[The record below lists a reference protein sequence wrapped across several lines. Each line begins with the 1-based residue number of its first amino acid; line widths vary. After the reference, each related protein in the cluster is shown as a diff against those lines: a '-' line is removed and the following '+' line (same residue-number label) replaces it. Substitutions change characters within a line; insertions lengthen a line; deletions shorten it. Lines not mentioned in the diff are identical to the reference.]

1 MGVVDR
7 SGPATLSVVQVSPG
21 FFSLLGI
28 EPAAGRLFGASDTDD
43 GGFVAVLGHD
53 FWMRRFGGDPG
64 VVGDAFSIQGTPHAI
79 LGVAPRGFHGLTVG
93 LKPDVYAAISPSSAP
108 RWSRLFAH
116 LAPGVTFD
124 QAASALDGPFRA
136 ARAAADIPE
145 VEWSQ
150 GLSRMVVD
158 PAGRGVSGLRDRY
171 GDATW
176 LLMGLVTLVLLVS
189 CANVATLVLA
199 RAGGRRTEL
208 AIARALGAGRGSLV
222 RLLLVEGCVV
232 AVLGGAAGIILAGWA
247 SRGLAAALAF
257 GDPRIVLDVPLD
269 GRVLAFAAIALV
281 AAVLTAGLLPGVA
294 ASRVDPIEELKR
306 RDRLSGS
313 VRGAGLRGTLVV
325 AQVALSVSVLGC
337 GALLVHSLVNLVT
350 HDLGFEPD
358 RVLVASVSDA
368 LPARPGPQMGDAVI
382 DLMALISRLP
392 GVERVSHAAV
402 APMSGTEIGIT
413 VRLDD
418 EGGAD
423 PIHTFFTSVSPGYF
437 STLGMPVVTGRGFT
451 DEDAAPGSPVVVIN
465 QHLAGRLFGGANPI
479 GRRLRFVE
487 GRRPPMRIVGVA
499 ADAIQND
506 VREQPRSFLYLPSG
520 LAGARIPRTT
530 VLIRS
535 TGDRAEAIAG
545 PVERA
550 ISGAN
555 LGLTVDRLRPLRAYV
570 RDHLHGDRLVAQL
583 ASAFGL
589 LALAVTAIG
598 LFGVV
603 SAGVA
608 SRTREFGLRMALGA
622 TGADVMRLVLK
633 PVVALLA
640 AGLALGVA
648 GAWLAVP
655 LFASVLFG
663 VTALESTS
671 FGAVALVLVVTGG
684 TAAYLPARRAARVD
698 PNRALRQL

>member
-1 MGVVDR
+1 
-7 SGPATLSVVQVSPG
+7 
-21 FFSLLGI
+21 
-28 EPAAGRLFGASDTDD
+28 
-43 GGFVAVLGHD
+43 
-53 FWMRRFGGDPG
+53 
-64 VVGDAFSIQGTPHAI
+64 
-79 LGVAPRGFHGLTVG
+79 
-93 LKPDVYAAISPSSAP
+93 
-108 RWSRLFAH
+108 
-116 LAPGVTFD
+116 
-124 QAASALDGPFRA
+124 
-136 ARAAADIPE
+136 
-145 VEWSQ
+145 
-150 GLSRMVVD
+150 MVVD

-247 SRGLAAALAF
+247 SRGLVAALAF

-350 HDLGFEPD
+350 HELGFDPD

-451 DEDAAPGSPVVVIN
+451 DEDAAPGSPVIVIN

>member
-1 MGVVDR
+1 
-7 SGPATLSVVQVSPG
+7 
-21 FFSLLGI
+21 
-28 EPAAGRLFGASDTDD
+28 
-43 GGFVAVLGHD
+43 VLGHD
-53 FWMRRFGGDPG
+53 FWMRRFGGDPS
-64 VVGDAFSIQGTPHAI
+64 VVGDAISIQETAHAI
-79 LGVAPRGFHGLTVG
+79 LGVAPRGFHGLAVG
-93 LKPDVYAAISPSSAP
+93 LKPDVYAAISPSTAP
-108 RWSRLFAH
+108 RWSRMFAR

-247 SRGLAAALAF
+247 SRGLVAALAF

-350 HDLGFEPD
+350 HELGFDPD

>member
-1 MGVVDR
+1 
-7 SGPATLSVVQVSPG
+7 
-21 FFSLLGI
+21 
-28 EPAAGRLFGASDTDD
+28 
-43 GGFVAVLGHD
+43 
-53 FWMRRFGGDPG
+53 
-64 VVGDAFSIQGTPHAI
+64 
-79 LGVAPRGFHGLTVG
+79 
-93 LKPDVYAAISPSSAP
+93 
-108 RWSRLFAH
+108 
-116 LAPGVTFD
+116 
-124 QAASALDGPFRA
+124 
-136 ARAAADIPE
+136 
-145 VEWSQ
+145 
-150 GLSRMVVD
+150 MVVD

-247 SRGLAAALAF
+247 SRGLVAALAF

-350 HDLGFEPD
+350 HELGFDPD